1 MSNMAK
7 IMIVEDNPVHNMLLC
22 HSMEDLGHE
31 SMAFYE
37 VELAKEKL
45 KEQMPD
51 LFIIDMQILESTKS
65 SLAFIK
71 DLSKSRHTKGI
82 PVIIIS
88 AYVTRENIKV
98 DLPWFN
104 LENVIEKPFNVD
116 TITKKV
122 KELLKGKK

>member
-1 MSNMAK
+1 MAK
-7 IMIVEDNPVHNMLLC
+7 IMIIEDNPRHKTLLRY
-22 HSMEDLGHE
+22 SMEDLGHE
-31 SMAFYE
+31 PMDFFD
-37 VELAKEKL
+37 VESAKEKL

-51 LFIIDMQILESTKS
+51 LFIIDMHIHESSKS

-71 DLSKSRHTKGI
+71 ELQKSKYSKEI

-116 TITKKV
+116 TIAKKV
-122 KELLKGKK
+122 KELLKEKK